1 MDDEEEEEFDDQQ
14 IEGDKNEREKT
25 SETMISTTMSD
36 RDRLRTKNK
45 RL

>member
-1 MDDEEEEEFDDQQ
+1 MDEEEEEFDDQR
-14 IEGDKNEREKT
+14 IEGDKNEWEKT